1 MDVKF
6 NQNKCFAFLVILSSF
21 VTGEYYFLSNDATV
35 WGESGC
41 TLAFPNLTFTDEGIN
56 VTNDGMSSLILPT
69 EGVWIGLYKARLSFA
84 YVGCNQINDTDV
96 LLVRDLSDCRWQ
108 SGCDTFGV
116 REWDTAKVECTCFT
130 GSVTK
135 DTGCTSMCGSRD
147 TYPCGSQGH
156 NIFSIYTVENVSN
169 CSAGCSNMIRGC
181 LGFNFNHDN
190 KVRWKLCDRFRN
202 STPILCSNQSYTE
215 SDGQV
220 QVLLDINMTWA
231 NTGQTCFESNLF
243 PTPFRHIQSTR
254 LNKNRTVWTSVIRK
268 ESILRDDDNFITS
281 DPKLFVYVTFA
292 EGQLVVRLDGNST
305 AERKSLCLETK
316 NTATTTIPQ
325 TTKESAPP
333 ESTSKWSTP
342 TMQTS
347 NENIPTPKGNQHDPV
362 TEVLAG
368 VSSFLLLV
376 VVVAVL
382 YFLKRRGKLRCFES
396 KSRIDNNGN
405 ASQQDITPVYMEL
418 DTKVKPKA
426 FHNHAYSMQE
436 QFLPITTV
444 DPNEE
449 SMGDLQ
455 NHLEK
460 SSNNVYN
467 TVEGQIGD
475 YDDIHLADVLQL
487 NDYDS
492 TFNCRENISEV
503 TCNHLNTEMRRV
515 PTAVEHDGKNVAVRG
530 DDIVI
535 GKPNDRL
542 SPLPILII

>member
-305 AERKSLCLETK
+305 AERKSLCL
-316 NTATTTIPQ
+316 
-325 TTKESAPP
+325 
-333 ESTSKWSTP
+333 
-342 TMQTS
+342 
-347 NENIPTPKGNQHDPV
+347 GNQHDPV